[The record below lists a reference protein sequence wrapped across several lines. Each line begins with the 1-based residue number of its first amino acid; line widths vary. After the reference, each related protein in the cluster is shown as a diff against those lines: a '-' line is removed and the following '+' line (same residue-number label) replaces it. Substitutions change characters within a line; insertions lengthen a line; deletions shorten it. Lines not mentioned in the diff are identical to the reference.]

1 MVHLVSTPA
10 PASAPLRPSEL
21 LTAQPRLRYATAGAQ
36 VFKQDVPG
44 PFFLLEANAL
54 NNDQTVIRV
63 ENGVV
68 TLLEQRVLKTVS
80 VTAFQ
85 DSLASSLGVRTPL
98 LPVGCVLYA
107 KQAERTCFLLE
118 QPPGVRQVQFRD
130 KERSRTYAIPI
141 PYAYFAVVFH
151 NYALEFLCT
160 FFAPKPV
167 QSTGTSLCYAPL
179 PNIHRDG
186 AVCLGDYRFR
196 VTADVPTRVADV
208 VRYFWESQF
217 NQDILELY
225 QNEMPDRIRELT
237 PKGEPWFE
245 GWSKVP
251 TDLITTL
258 AWSRCC
264 TVAEAIDRALR

>member
-1 MVHLVSTPA
+1 
-10 PASAPLRPSEL
+10 
-21 LTAQPRLRYATAGAQ
+21 
-36 VFKQDVPG
+36 
-44 PFFLLEANAL
+44 L
-54 NNDQTVIRV
+54 NNDETVIRV

-85 DSLASSLGVRTPL
+85 DSLAASLGVRTPL
-98 LPVGCVLYA
+98 LPAGCVLYA
-107 KQAERTCFLLE
+107 KKAERTCYLLE
-118 QPPGVRQVQFRD
+118 QPPGVRQIRFSG
-130 KERSRTYAIPI
+130 ERTSAYAIPV
-141 PYAYFAVVFH
+141 PFAYFAVVFH
-151 NYALEFLCT
+151 NYALEFLYAY
-160 FFAPKPV
+160 FAPKPV
-167 QSTGTSLCYAPL
+167 QSTGASLCYAPL

-186 AVCLGDYRFR
+186 KVCLGDYRFR

-225 QNEMPDRIRELT
+225 QNELPDRMRELT

-251 TDLITTL
+251 PDLVTML
-258 AWSRCC
+258 PWSRCC